1 LLAKLAANIEETK
14 RREEEGEVELGE
26 IPDDF
31 LDPLMATL
39 MEDPVILPSSRVTID
54 RQTIRIHLL
63 GNPLDPFNRSPLKVE
78 DVISNTEL
86 KNQIQAWIKERRAKG
101 TIKDDNGDEEA
112 MDLDP

>member
-1 LLAKLAANIEETK
+1 
-14 RREEEGEVELGE
+14 
-26 IPDDF
+26 
-31 LDPLMATL
+31 

-78 DVISNTEL
+78 DVIPNTEL
-86 KNQIQAWIKERRAKG
+86 KNQIQAWIRERRAKG
-101 TIKDDNGDEEA
+101 VVENDDGNDDA